1 MQQPPPY
8 GQQSPYGMPPQQDI
22 QPQEDSDKIVAALAY
37 IFPILVGVIILVTD
51 MKNKPFMKFHAYQSI
66 TFGVIIAVGWIIASV
81 LSAVI
86 IGLCFM
92 PILFLLPF
100 YPAYLAY
107 SKGVFRLPG
116 VTDLTYNLFKD
127 CPRAV

>member
-22 QPQEDSDKIVAALAY
+22 QPQEDSDKIVAALSYFFA
-37 IFPILVGVIILVTD
+37 PIVGVIILVTD

-66 TFGVIIAVGWIIASV
+66 TFGIALIVLWTIASFLTVV
-81 LSAVI
+81 L
-86 IGLCFM
+86 IGCLIM
-92 PILFLLPF
+92 PVLLVAQLW
-100 YPAYLAY
+100 YSYQAYA
-107 SKGVFRLPG
+107 KGVFRIPG